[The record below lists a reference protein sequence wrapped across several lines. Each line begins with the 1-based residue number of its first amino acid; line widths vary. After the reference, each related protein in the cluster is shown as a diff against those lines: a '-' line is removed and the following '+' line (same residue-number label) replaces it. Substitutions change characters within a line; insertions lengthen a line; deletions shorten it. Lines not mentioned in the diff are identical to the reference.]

1 MYKTKYLK
9 CGKIYETEVEYYSY
23 ICPKCEEE
31 KKQFSEQLKRDMAR
45 LTQLRQE
52 LQSAIA
58 NGAPQ
63 EEIDAK
69 NRAYNELLEQ
79 LRSKYNL

>member
-1 MYKTKYLK
+1 
-9 CGKIYETEVEYYSY
+9 
-23 ICPKCEEE
+23 
-31 KKQFSEQLKRDMAR
+31 MAR